1 MKKIFLIIT
10 IWITISFTTPANA
23 FSITPSKMLLTMD
36 PGNNKSISIE
46 VYNTGNTDQYFAAR
60 ILGVRQDNSGKP
72 EFVRGINEAENW
84 VKIKENNILIKSK
97 QKNNIN
103 LEIVVPKDVRS
114 GSYYLA
120 IAIRPQTQTDNTSA
134 IIGEV
139 VSLLNIQVSGTAYEN
154 IVITKWA
161 FDKTKSN
168 KNNWVFDLNLANNG
182 NMDADMTGSI
192 IIKSWKG
199 DELIRQNIK
208 LGNKLLTNSV
218 RFLNPKV
225 DLSNN
230 LIFPMVY
237 QSSIEIKYGLLGQS
251 TVATEYVFFLPLWSK
266 VLGSIV
272 VILIIVVCFAL
283 FKAKNERK
291 KEMHSN

>member
-1 MKKIFLIIT
+1 
-10 IWITISFTTPANA
+10 
-23 FSITPSKMLLTMD
+23 
-36 PGNNKSISIE
+36 
-46 VYNTGNTDQYFAAR
+46 
-60 ILGVRQDNSGKP
+60 
-72 EFVRGINEAENW
+72 
-84 VKIKENNILIKSK
+84 
-97 QKNNIN
+97 
-103 LEIVVPKDVRS
+103 
-114 GSYYLA
+114 
-120 IAIRPQTQTDNTSA
+120 
-134 IIGEV
+134 
-139 VSLLNIQVSGTAYEN
+139 
-154 IVITKWA
+154 
-161 FDKTKSN
+161 
-168 KNNWVFDLNLANNG
+168 
-182 NMDADMTGSI
+182 MDADMTGSI